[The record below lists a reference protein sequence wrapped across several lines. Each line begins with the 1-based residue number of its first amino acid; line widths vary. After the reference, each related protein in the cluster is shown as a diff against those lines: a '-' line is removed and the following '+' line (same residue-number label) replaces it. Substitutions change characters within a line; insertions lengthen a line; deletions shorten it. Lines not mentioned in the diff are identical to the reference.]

1 MPGFDRTGPMGK
13 GPMTGGGFGR
23 CGSARGGGGFGGR
36 GFGYGA
42 GYGAGAGRGY
52 GRGGGFCR
60 RFRDYGPGFSG
71 PARVGRREQ
80 LQDYAQNLEDEL
92 ALVRRRMQDLAETR
106 SEEDGS

>member
-23 CGSARGGGGFGGR
+23 CGGGFGGR

-42 GYGAGAGRGY
+42 GAGRGY
-52 GRGGGFCR
+52 GRGFCR
-60 RFRDYGPGFSG
+60 RFRDYVPGFSG

-80 LQDYAQNLEDEL
+80 LQDYAQDLEDEL